1 MERKQETQCHAVRV
15 SEWTRTHYVMIYEL
29 NLQLQLFA
37 PSLSDTSNLG
47 LLVDS
52 RSLKETLSVA
62 R

>member
-1 MERKQETQCHAVRV
+1 
-15 SEWTRTHYVMIYEL
+15 MIYEL